1 MRAKQSIAV
10 ILLALLICAGPA
22 LALFG
27 PPTRT
32 LRGRI
37 NFVQQSNFVVMLD
50 TNEFARIMV
59 AQDRRVPPE
68 VQVGVMVEVK
78 VVQAEDG
85 QWYLDK
91 FEKIAL
97 LPSPDGQ

>member
-10 ILLALLICAGPA
+10 ILLAILICAGPA

-27 PPTRT
+27 PPTMT

-68 VQVGVMVEVK
+68 VQVGGMVEVK

-85 QWYLDK
+85 LWYLDK
-91 FEKIAL
+91 FQKVET
-97 LPSPDGQ
+97 LPEPSRR